1 MTRAFQRRL
10 GATLVLLLVA
20 TAPAAGAS
28 ELSRFNAAVAEAFT
42 HYRGAL
48 FYLRTENPA
57 VAEFEL
63 QDAVA
68 LWSKKVMP
76 FRDAAPDAF
85 TDDPD
90 WAVTL
95 DQVSEGLRQGQDLA
109 RQSEIAAAITALQ
122 PLQAAMADLRARN
135 GVRVFS
141 DCIDEANAAMEA
153 LWVYRHDPPD
163 FADSA
168 EVNDLRAKTAV
179 TAYLYA
185 RCQQTAPP
193 EIVEAVEFQRIMEG
207 SLLSLDRMWP
217 AIDAGNSEAVINI
230 LRELRSF
237 DRMLWLQFG

>member
-1 MTRAFQRRL
+1 MTRAAHRRL
-10 GATLVLLLVA
+10 GAALLVLLLA
-20 TAPAAGAS
+20 SAPAASAN
-28 ELSRFNAAVAEAFT
+28 ELARFNAAVAEAMT

-68 LWSKKVMP
+68 LWTEKVMP
-76 FRDAAPDAF
+76 FREAAPDAF
-85 TDDPD
+85 ADDPT
-90 WAVTL
+90 WAETL

-109 RQSEIAAAITALQ
+109 RESDIAAAEAALQ
-122 PLQAAMADLRARN
+122 PLQIAMSDLRARN
-135 GVRVFS
+135 GVRVFA

-153 LWVYRHDPPD
+153 LWVFRHNPPD
-163 FADSA
+163 FADSEA
-168 EVNDLRAKTAV
+168 VNDLRAKTAV

-185 RCQQTAPP
+185 RCQETAPP
-193 EIVEAVEFQRIMEG
+193 EIAEAPEFQRIMEG
-207 SLLSLDRMWP
+207 SLLSLTRMWP
-217 AIDAGNSEAVINI
+217 AIDEGNTEAVINI

>member
-1 MTRAFQRRL
+1 MIRAFHRRL
-10 GATLVLLLVA
+10 GTVLALLLA
-20 TAPAAGAS
+20 AAPAAGAS
-28 ELSRFNAAVAEAFT
+28 ELSRFNAAVAEAFA

-68 LWSKKVMP
+68 LWSEKVMS
-76 FRDAAPDAF
+76 FQEAIPDAF
-85 TDDPD
+85 ANDPT
-90 WAVTL
+90 WAATL
-95 DQVSEGLRQGQDLA
+95 DQVEQGLRQGQDLA
-109 RQSEIAAAITALQ
+109 RQSDIAAAEAALQ

-135 GVRVFS
+135 DVRVFS
-141 DCIDEANAAMEA
+141 DCIDEANTAMDA
-153 LWVYRHDPPD
+153 LWAYRHNPPD
-163 FADSA
+163 FADSDA
-168 EVNDLRAKTAV
+168 VNDLRAKTAV

-185 RCQQTAPP
+185 RCQRTAPP
-193 EIVEAVEFQRIMEG
+193 EIAETPEFARIMEG

-217 AIDAGNSEAVINI
+217 AIDAGNTEVVINI

>member
-1 MTRAFQRRL
+1 MIRALHRRL
-10 GATLVLLLVA
+10 GAMLALLLLA
-20 TAPAAGAS
+20 TASTAGAS
-28 ELSRFNAAVAEAFT
+28 ELSRFNAAVAEAFA

-68 LWSKKVMP
+68 LWSEKVMP
-76 FRDAAPDAF
+76 FREATPDAF
-85 TDDPD
+85 ANDPA
-90 WAVTL
+90 WAATL
-95 DQVSEGLRQGQDLA
+95 EQVSEGLRQGQDLA
-109 RQSEIAAAITALQ
+109 RQNEIAAAEAVLA
-122 PLQAAMADLRARN
+122 PLQSAMADLRARN
-135 GVRVFS
+135 DVRVFS
-141 DCIDEANAAMEA
+141 DCIDEANAAMDA
-153 LWVYRHDPPD
+153 LWAYRHAPPD

-193 EIVEAVEFQRIMEG
+193 EIAATPEFARIMEG
-207 SLLSLDRMWP
+207 SLLSLNRMWP
-217 AIDAGNSEAVINI
+217 AIDDGNTETVINI

>member
-1 MTRAFQRRL
+1 MIRAFHRSL
-10 GATLVLLLVA
+10 GATLLLLLVA
-20 TAPAAGAS
+20 TVPAAGAS
-28 ELSRFNAAVAEAFT
+28 ELARFNAAVAEAFT

-68 LWSKKVMP
+68 LWSEKVMP

-85 TDDPD
+85 ADDPD
-90 WAVTL
+90 WAATL
-95 DQVSEGLRQGQDLA
+95 DQVSEGLSQGHELA
-109 RQSEIAAAITALQ
+109 RESDIAAAEAALQ

-141 DCIDEANAAMEA
+141 DCIDEANAAMDA
-153 LWVYRHDPPD
+153 LWAYRHDPPD

-168 EVNDLRAKTAV
+168 QVNDLRAKTAV

-185 RCQQTAPP
+185 RCHKTAPP
-193 EIVEAVEFQRIMEG
+193 EISAAEEFQRIMEG
-207 SLLSLDRMWP
+207 SLLSLSRMWP